1 MPADYSSLY
10 QSAGNTFNVDPLLAQ
25 AVAQVESNGNP
36 NAVSRDAQGNPVAY
50 GTMQITSPNLQRLN
64 VIDPYNPEFNIPAGT
79 RMLDEALTT
88 ANGNVPLALRI
99 YEGGPDQSK
108 WGPINAAYP
117 AKVAKAYQALKA
129 AQPPGATPAAA
140 GPSVPT
146 TVVQPSGGTTTQ
158 AQHDALD
165 DFMQG
170 KTQPAAGGAQNT
182 PPGAT
187 RDALDQFMLGSGAPT
202 PPPPPEQP
210 QGELLSDGSP
220 AIPNEG
226 GVPAATST
234 MAPGFAKVV
243 NAGIQ
248 GAEQGFGS
256 SPLGASPQDQQ
267 SLVNAGI
274 YNGPNEYNPLKAI
287 NKAVINPLAAVGDLV
302 LRSGSALLR
311 GGQAAISQA
320 GSQLPAAPLETSLTG
335 PLGYL
340 REGAASLLN
349 PLLAGQDVAGGPE
362 AFPTGDTGG
371 GTRIPQ
377 PDAVPTMRITPNVQE
392 ISPAAHDALDAPL
405 PATFRDNPLSAS
417 ASRVPTTTSTPTVT
431 LQAGDRTLQIPAKSG
446 VPVTAASSP
455 NPLVSQAAPTGNA
468 LTEVGPQSVGAA
480 ASRDLTVTIPPET
493 PEQKVTNLGKSV
505 TQSAEDRAGPQL
517 TDNTVYVPGV
527 ERPLAAREFSPQ
539 NSLDDKTLRATDPV
553 YRAEQEGIERNNN
566 QIMVDL
572 LSGDAGD
579 VNALKAA
586 HDARSEVAPPAQ
598 QLFVNQKPVDASPLV
613 QKIDD
618 TLAGPDGKRAAVVRT
633 LTAVRNSLFDPDGN
647 LETLPSQ
654 LYGARQNITDLL
666 KKGVGEGAD
675 DVRASKSVLTG
686 LLDQMD
692 PIINDGAPKYQA
704 YLDQFHEASQPI
716 NQMEFLQ
723 KYQTGAKSVK
733 DNDGYLQFNKVQ
745 KMLDDIYQGQKAKGI
760 NPAKSLTDEQIQ
772 NVVNVR
778 NELAAQ
784 HLKDRLAKVKGSDT
798 MQQTNRTGILGDG
811 PLGTA
816 VKGAAEMGAHAVL
829 FHTTGGVGNAV
840 MALHRGI
847 VKPAREASKA
857 AKAENLLAARKA
869 ELLSTQP
876 KNPLNP

>member
-1 MPADYSSLY
+1 M
-10 QSAGNTFNVDPLLAQ
+10 
-25 AVAQVESNGNP
+25 
-36 NAVSRDAQGNPVAY
+36 
-50 GTMQITSPNLQRLN
+50 
-64 VIDPYNPEFNIPAGT
+64 
-79 RMLDEALTT
+79 
-88 ANGNVPLALRI
+88 
-99 YEGGPDQSK
+99 
-108 WGPINAAYP
+108 
-117 AKVAKAYQALKA
+117 
-129 AQPPGATPAAA
+129 
-140 GPSVPT
+140 
-146 TVVQPSGGTTTQ
+146 
-158 AQHDALD
+158 
-165 DFMQG
+165 
-170 KTQPAAGGAQNT
+170 
-182 PPGAT
+182 
-187 RDALDQFMLGSGAPT
+187 
-202 PPPPPEQP
+202 
-210 QGELLSDGSP
+210 
-220 AIPNEG
+220 
-226 GVPAATST
+226 
-234 MAPGFAKVV
+234 
-243 NAGIQ
+243 
-248 GAEQGFGS
+248 
-256 SPLGASPQDQQ
+256 
-267 SLVNAGI
+267 
-274 YNGPNEYNPLKAI
+274 
-287 NKAVINPLAAVGDLV
+287 
-302 LRSGSALLR
+302 
-311 GGQAAISQA
+311 
-320 GSQLPAAPLETSLTG
+320 
-335 PLGYL
+335 
-340 REGAASLLN
+340 
-349 PLLAGQDVAGGPE
+349 
-362 AFPTGDTGG
+362 
-371 GTRIPQ
+371 
-377 PDAVPTMRITPNVQE
+377 
-392 ISPAAHDALDAPL
+392 
-405 PATFRDNPLSAS
+405 
-417 ASRVPTTTSTPTVT
+417 T

-633 LTAVRNSLFDPDGN
+633 LTAVRYSLFDPDGN

-798 MQQTNRTGILGDG
+798 MQQTNR
-811 PLGTA
+811 
-816 VKGAAEMGAHAVL
+816 
-829 FHTTGGVGNAV
+829 
-840 MALHRGI
+840 
-847 VKPAREASKA
+847 
-857 AKAENLLAARKA
+857 
-869 ELLSTQP
+869 
-876 KNPLNP
+876 